1 MPPVGFE
8 PTISAGEWP
17 QTYALDRAATGTGSR
32 QKVTRGYLPVKG
44 LVQMCRGNATSQD
57 LKSELNTADTLHLRH
72 IHRQCVGNKQVANIC
87 TSKPFPRRGKCPH
100 MRNVC
105 QIRQSREHGDAPGT
119 LFVNI
124 QLDQFEDHS
133 SHERNGWVLE
143 FYAHILGCFIF
154 LQTGVLHHTTYYN
167 KYGWKVC
174 GDYISV
180 GSHDGS
186 TWHATAAMVR

>member
-1 MPPVGFE
+1 
-8 PTISAGEWP
+8 
-17 QTYALDRAATGTGSR
+17 
-32 QKVTRGYLPVKG
+32 VTRGYLPVKG

-133 SHERNGWVLE
+133 SHERNGWVSE

>member
-1 MPPVGFE
+1 
-8 PTISAGEWP
+8 
-17 QTYALDRAATGTGSR
+17 
-32 QKVTRGYLPVKG
+32 VTRGYLPVKG

-133 SHERNGWVLE
+133 SHERNG
-143 FYAHILGCFIF
+143 
-154 LQTGVLHHTTYYN
+154 
-167 KYGWKVC
+167 
-174 GDYISV
+174 
-180 GSHDGS
+180 
-186 TWHATAAMVR
+186 